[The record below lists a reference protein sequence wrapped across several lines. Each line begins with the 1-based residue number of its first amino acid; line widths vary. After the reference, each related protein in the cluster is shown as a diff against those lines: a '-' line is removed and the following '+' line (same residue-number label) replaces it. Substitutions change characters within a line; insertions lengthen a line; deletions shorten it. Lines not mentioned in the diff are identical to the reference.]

1 MTNELG
7 NQCTKWMIDK
17 FQLNSFG
24 SRTLKTFNCVFQ
36 QYQFNI
42 CTLYPHRPDSNIVI
56 PEINYMNMLKYSNI
70 QQICLKIRTNYN
82 A

>member
-24 SRTLKTFNCVFQ
+24 SRTSKILIAFFNNISPIYVLCILIDLAKTSFNG
-36 QYQFNI
+36 NK
-42 CTLYPHRPDSNIVI
+42 LY
-56 PEINYMNMLKYSNI
+56 EYA
-70 QQICLKIRTNYN
+70 QIF
-82 A
+82 

>member
-24 SRTLKTFNCVFQ
+24 SRTSKILIAFFN
-36 QYQFNI
+36 NI
-42 CTLYPHRPDSNIVI
+42 SPVYVLCIRIT
-56 PEINYMNMLKYSNI
+56 EINYMNMLKYSNI

>member
-24 SRTLKTFNCVFQ
+24 SRTSKILIAFLPISV
-36 QYQFNI
+36 QYMYFVSSYNGNK
-42 CTLYPHRPDSNIVI
+42 LY
-56 PEINYMNMLKYSNI
+56 EYA
-70 QQICLKIRTNYN
+70 QIF
-82 A
+82 

>member
-24 SRTLKTFNCVFQ
+24 SRTSKILIAFFNNISPVYVLCILIDLTKHRNTSKYIRD
-36 QYQFNI
+36 YQ
-42 CTLYPHRPDSNIVI
+42 
-56 PEINYMNMLKYSNI
+56 K
-70 QQICLKIRTNYN
+70 
-82 A
+82 

>member
-24 SRTLKTFNCVFQ
+24 SRTSKILIAFFNNISPIYVLCILIDLTKTSFNG
-36 QYQFNI
+36 NK
-42 CTLYPHRPDSNIVI
+42 LY
-56 PEINYMNMLKYSNI
+56 EYA
-70 QQICLKIRTNYN
+70 QIF
-82 A
+82 

>member
-24 SRTLKTFNCVFQ
+24 SRTSKILIAFFNNISPIYVLCILIDLTKTSLK
-36 QYQFNI
+36 
-42 CTLYPHRPDSNIVI
+42 LY
-56 PEINYMNMLKYSNI
+56 EYA
-70 QQICLKIRTNYN
+70 QIF
-82 A
+82 

>member
-24 SRTLKTFNCVFQ
+24 SRTSKILIAFFN
-36 QYQFNI
+36 NI
-42 CTLYPHRPDSNIVI
+42 SPIYVLCILIDLTKHRNLNILEITRNKLY
-56 PEINYMNMLKYSNI
+56 EYA
-70 QQICLKIRTNYN
+70 QIF
-82 A
+82 

>member
-24 SRTLKTFNCVFQ
+24 SRTSKILIAFFN
-36 QYQFNI
+36 NI
-42 CTLYPHRPDSNIVI
+42 SPIYVLCILIDLTIT
-56 PEINYMNMLKYSNI
+56 EINYMNMLKYSNI

>member
-24 SRTLKTFNCVFQ
+24 SRTSKILIAFFNNISPIYVLCIPTDLTKTS
-36 QYQFNI
+36 YNI
-42 CTLYPHRPDSNIVI
+42 LY
-56 PEINYMNMLKYSNI
+56 EYA
-70 QQICLKIRTNYN
+70 QIF
-82 A
+82 

>member
-24 SRTLKTFNCVFQ
+24 SRTLKILIAFFN
-36 QYQFNI
+36 NI
-42 CTLYPHRPDSNIVI
+42 SPIYVLFILIDLTKTS
-56 PEINYMNMLKYSNI
+56 
-70 QQICLKIRTNYN
+70 
-82 A
+82 

>member
-24 SRTLKTFNCVFQ
+24 SRTSKILIAFFNNISPVYVLCILIDLFGTRICFVLVTLKT
-36 QYQFNI
+36 
-42 CTLYPHRPDSNIVI
+42 TKG
-56 PEINYMNMLKYSNI
+56 MNLVCK
-70 QQICLKIRTNYN
+70 KG
-82 A
+82 

>member
-24 SRTLKTFNCVFQ
+24 SRTSKILIAFFN
-36 QYQFNI
+36 NI
-42 CTLYPHRPDSNIVI
+42 SPIYVLCIT
-56 PEINYMNMLKYSNI
+56 EINYMNMLKYSNI

>member
-24 SRTLKTFNCVFQ
+24 SRTSKNLIAFFNNISPIYVLCILIDLGKTSFNG
-36 QYQFNI
+36 NK
-42 CTLYPHRPDSNIVI
+42 LY
-56 PEINYMNMLKYSNI
+56 EYA
-70 QQICLKIRTNYN
+70 QIF
-82 A
+82 